1 MSIPRIFTIGT
12 VLLLVSMPLLSCS
25 GKRPANLGIS
35 DSKLDLCPSSPN
47 CISSD
52 DHDDGHK
59 ISPFQLLKPA
69 DEVWQVTRELVSK
82 LPRTRIVTETTD
94 YLHAECRSVLFGF
107 VDDLELH
114 LRPADGIIAIRSAAR
129 LGYLDFGV
137 NRRRVE
143 SLRATLI
150 SRGMI
155 GQQE

>member
-1 MSIPRIFTIGT
+1 MSIPRIFIIGT
-12 VLLLVSMPLLSCS
+12 VLLLVSLPLLSCS
-25 GKRPANLGIS
+25 GKRPENLGIS
-35 DSKLDLCPSSPN
+35 DSRLESCPSSPN
-47 CISSD
+47 CVSSD

-69 DEVWQVTRELVSK
+69 DEVWQVTLELVTK

-129 LGYLDFGV
+129 LGFLDFGV

-143 SLRATLI
+143 SLRAALI

-155 GQQE
+155 SQRK